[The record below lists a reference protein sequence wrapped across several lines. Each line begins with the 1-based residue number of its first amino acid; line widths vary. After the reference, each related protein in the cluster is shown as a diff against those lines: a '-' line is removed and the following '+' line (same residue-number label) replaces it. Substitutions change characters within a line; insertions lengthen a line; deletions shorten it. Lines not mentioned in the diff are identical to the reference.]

1 MKKNTVQKIKKQT
14 NCIFFIKNKEIIFS
28 KLMQKH
34 FNLIPRVL
42 QKGNEFNMTTKD
54 LVKTL
59 RVALLKEM

>member
-1 MKKNTVQKIKKQT
+1 MLCSKK

-28 KLMQKH
+28 KLMQKY